1 MISVKTLKGI
11 LGCLAAVVVL
21 AGCSSAYKPMEV
33 YTGGQEER
41 QGSGKAG
48 ETGTEPLEA
57 GAMEPGAMEPGL
69 SESERDE
76 SQQSGPGNGR

>member
-41 QGSGKAG
+41 QVPGGPLQERRGTGGKAAG
-48 ETGTEPLEA
+48 CKVKPATFTAGVTG
-57 GAMEPGAMEPGL
+57 
-69 SESERDE
+69 
-76 SQQSGPGNGR
+76 